1 MLTNYVLTL
10 YILSSFPKATKLAIY
25 SLIGIAYNY
34 NLITLPQELHYKVSR
49 HNFADC
55 WYSDL
60 SEFFDKNL
68 SRVLWIILTTTH
80 QQSMN
85 SCEIELQ
92 QQILHS
98 NGSVPNNLKID
109 GKIPVGSQSI
119 VSHILCLP
127 PFSPLP
133 SVLLRS
139 FLHVCKKYLLS
150 YYNCHF
156 YADNSTFWSSLN
168 SLE

>member
-1 MLTNYVLTL
+1 
-10 YILSSFPKATKLAIY
+10 
-25 SLIGIAYNY
+25 
-34 NLITLPQELHYKVSR
+34 
-49 HNFADC
+49 
-55 WYSDL
+55 
-60 SEFFDKNL
+60 
-68 SRVLWIILTTTH
+68 
-80 QQSMN
+80 MN

-98 NGSVPNNLKID
+98 NGSVHNNLKID

-139 FLHVCKKYLLS
+139 FCMYVK
-150 YYNCHF
+150 NI
-156 YADNSTFWSSLN
+156 SSLIIIAIFM
-168 SLE
+168 LIILPFEAP